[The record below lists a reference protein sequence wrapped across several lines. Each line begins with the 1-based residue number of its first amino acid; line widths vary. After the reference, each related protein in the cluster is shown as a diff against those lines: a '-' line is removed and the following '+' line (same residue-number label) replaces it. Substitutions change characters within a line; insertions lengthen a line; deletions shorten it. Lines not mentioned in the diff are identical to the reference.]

1 MGTDPKNHEAMK
13 RISIALAVLALATA
27 ATAQKT
33 YRPQYDSIRHEAFG
47 PGEKL
52 TYSVKYGFIKGG
64 ESQFTV
70 RDTIIDGKHTNHVTC
85 GGRTTGLADIVYRVR
100 DSYESYMDATTQ
112 LPVMSKRNI
121 AEGRYRYYDK
131 VVYNRET
138 GKMEKTIRS
147 RNKPVKHEKQ
157 EMPESLVD
165 IVAAFYHA
173 RNNAF
178 DGRLVPGD
186 TIHYE
191 TFFSNEIFPLVIRY
205 NGIETINT
213 VMGPKAC
220 YKFTPITEVGRSFES
235 NDDMHLWVT
244 ADANRV
250 PVKIKFDMKVGSFV
264 FELTKAEGLK
274 H

>member
-1 MGTDPKNHEAMK
+1 MK
-13 RISIALAVLALATA
+13 RISFTLAALALATA

-33 YRPQYDSIRHEAFG
+33 YRPQYDSTRHEAFG
-47 PGEKL
+47 PGERL
-52 TYSVKYGFIKGG
+52 SFSVKYGFIKGG

-70 RDTIIDGKHTNHVTC
+70 RDTIIDGRHVNHVTC
-85 GGRTTGLADIVYRVR
+85 GGRTTGLADLVYRVR
-100 DSYESYMDATTQ
+100 DSYESYMDAATQ

-121 AEGRYRYYDK
+121 AEGRYRYNDK
-131 VVYNRET
+131 VVYDHKS
-138 GKMEKTIRS
+138 GKMEKTIRR
-147 RNKPVKHEKQ
+147 RNKPVEHKKEA
-157 EMPESLVD
+157 MPDRIVD

-178 DGRLVPGD
+178 DSRLEPGD

-213 VMGPKAC
+213 VMGPKPC
-220 YKFTPITEVGRSFES
+220 YKFTPLTEVGRSFES

>member
-1 MGTDPKNHEAMK
+1 MK
-13 RISIALAVLALATA
+13 RLAIVLAALTVSVA
-27 ATAQKT
+27 ATSQKT
-33 YRPQYDSIRHEAFG
+33 YCPQYDSVRHESFG

-64 ESQFTV
+64 EGYFVV
-70 RDTIIDGKHTNHVTC
+70 RDTVIGGRHTHHVTC
-85 GGRTTGLADIVYRVR
+85 GGQTTGLADFVYSVR
-100 DSYESYMDATTQ
+100 DSYESYMDVKTQ

-121 AEGRYRYYDK
+121 SEGRYRYNDK
-131 VVYNRET
+131 VVYDREA
-138 GKMEKTIRS
+138 GKMDKTIKR
-147 RNKPVKHEKQ
+147 RNKPVERKRE
-157 EMPESLVD
+157 EMKNNKLVD

-178 DGRLVPGD
+178 DGRLTPGD

-191 TFFSNEIFPLVIRY
+191 TFFSDEIFPLNIKY

-213 VMGPKAC
+213 VMGPRVC
-220 YKFTPITEVGRSFES
+220 YKFSPITEVGRSFDGD
-235 NDDMHLWVT
+235 DDMHLWIT

-274 H
+274 Y